1 MIKLLIFS
9 ATLLVVAEASK
20 WGQQQR
26 SNNRRLITWKS
37 AQKQFSKRQKDWND
51 GYAWKFDTDEEM
63 VEGAPVSAY
72 QHVTARCN
80 DQYPKY
86 SVPWATCISNG
97 FRKVS
102 HYNDAAR
109 FDIDEDAVPFDIAA
123 PQRFR
128 GVPKERCFCSNGGD
142 GSGACTTV
150 KYCNSRSDGGYRCS
164 KVDNGCN
171 DIYPGQTQSFD
182 EEPSRRKCDKR
193 ARINFLA
200 RLPMPLKHRLY
211 LLKQM
216 QPQCSQMSF
225 DRYCNGCSHI
235 MDNSKFDRCMLD
247 TNIPE
252 TPKENEICT
261 KEIFASAAFCL
272 KQKVKTRFNRW
283 CFAKGP
289 YIP

>member
-80 DQYPKY
+80 NQYPKY

-128 GVPKERCFCSNGGD
+128 GVP
-142 GSGACTTV
+142 
-150 KYCNSRSDGGYRCS
+150 
-164 KVDNGCN
+164 
-171 DIYPGQTQSFD
+171 SFD

-193 ARINFLA
+193 ARIAFLA

>member
-37 AQKQFSKRQKDWND
+37 AHKQFSKRQKDWND

-102 HYNDAAR
+102 HYDGISFSGSHQGINSNS
-109 FDIDEDAVPFDIAA
+109 FDSSNDEDYNNEVGTWKNGQWNGPGVHSSSFGGSALPLSTPLTDGTTYYADQENLQGQAVPAHASSPD
-123 PQRFR
+123 P
-128 GVPKERCFCSNGGD
+128 NG
-142 GSGACTTV
+142 
-150 KYCNSRSDGGYRCS
+150 R
-164 KVDNGCN
+164 
-171 DIYPGQTQSFD
+171 P
-182 EEPSRRKCDKR
+182 
-193 ARINFLA
+193 
-200 RLPMPLKHRLY
+200 
-211 LLKQM
+211 
-216 QPQCSQMSF
+216 
-225 DRYCNGCSHI
+225 
-235 MDNSKFDRCMLD
+235 
-247 TNIPE
+247 
-252 TPKENEICT
+252 
-261 KEIFASAAFCL
+261 
-272 KQKVKTRFNRW
+272 
-283 CFAKGP
+283 
-289 YIP
+289 

>member
-26 SNNRRLITWKS
+26 PNNRRLITWKS

-109 FDIDEDAVPFDIAA
+109 FDIDDPFDIAA

-128 GVPKERCFCSNGGD
+128 GVRKERCFCSNGGD

-164 KVDNGCN
+164 PVDNGC
-171 DIYPGQTQSFD
+171 
-182 EEPSRRKCDKR
+182 
-193 ARINFLA
+193 
-200 RLPMPLKHRLY
+200 
-211 LLKQM
+211 
-216 QPQCSQMSF
+216 
-225 DRYCNGCSHI
+225 
-235 MDNSKFDRCMLD
+235 
-247 TNIPE
+247 
-252 TPKENEICT
+252 
-261 KEIFASAAFCL
+261 SAAFCL